1 MITYDVNFTPDV
13 VSFYRRLIS
22 VKPIA
27 KRYRSLFGKPVHE
40 STNYDPSIGDKAS
53 PISKDTNTPLDN
65 TGNPDLL
72 DQWGDE
78 EDAVVFGKT
87 FDELIFHDDDGEEE
101 SSILESAISP
111 SRHYVN
117 TAPSDQ
123 PYGISRLHLFP
134 LGSRD
139 SVRVALRNE
148 NAVLDPND
156 RAELQTKLTE
166 ACKSFGIKNEAPIR
180 RKIQV
185 YGITDENKPV
195 TKIDVIKEHLKVNDL
210 FYNNL
215 MYSPEEYLEGL
226 KRSEKLPD
234 EIGQLLNHFYPSFK
248 IHTFVSRS
256 CSSVGGLFEGDA
268 GDKFMD
274 MLGEYGQDP
283 EKHERSVKDYIAT
296 HYDKRINWYKVAYTD
311 IKHIMACASVKRLIH
326 SLINGN
332 SLENDMLDIAYDWET
347 LIHYHYSLMMDAP
360 IYSKDFFIHAQALH
374 DLYWDP
380 LDNPDS
386 QDDCAS
392 AKLSFLA
399 VIPDKLI
406 SMNEINSGEMISK
419 EDLAAWLKKELD
431 PKVLKDYY
439 LLPDKKEYL
448 ILSPSS
454 IKYAMDYIVHID
466 ESDRQEYSRNLN
478 RLWWKFRK
486 QCDFKISIDHPYAK
500 YLGIGKYEIDPE
512 DIVVNILEG
521 VVEDRDF
528 VAEHK
533 KVSPQSYRTV
543 ELYSQDADST
553 VHDLDPD
560 HNKNK
565 IQVEGAEE

>member
-13 VSFYRRLIS
+13 VSFYRRLIT
-22 VKPIA
+22 VKPIP
-27 KRYRSLFGKPVHE
+27 KRYRSLFGQVNE
-40 STNYDPSIGDKAS
+40 STNYDPSLGDRSS
-53 PISKDTNTPLDN
+53 PISKDINTPMDN
-65 TGNPDLL
+65 TGNPELL

-78 EDAVVFGKT
+78 DDTVVFDKS
-87 FDELIFHDDDGEEE
+87 FDELIFHDGEDDEEN
-101 SSILESAISP
+101 SLLESTAVP
-111 SRHYVN
+111 SRHYVSI
-117 TAPSDQ
+117 APSDQ
-123 PYGISRLHLFP
+123 PYGIPRLHLFP
-134 LGSRD
+134 LRSRD
-139 SVRVALRNE
+139 EVRVALRNE
-148 NAVLDPND
+148 SAILDPND
-156 RAELQTKLTE
+156 RAELQKKLVE
-166 ACKSFGIKNEAPIR
+166 ACNSFGIKNEAPIR
-180 RKIQV
+180 HKIQV
-185 YGITDENKPV
+185 YGISDDNKPE
-195 TKIDVIKEHLKVNDL
+195 TKEDVIKEHLKVNDL

-215 MYSPEEYLEGL
+215 MYSPEEYLDGL
-226 KRSEKLPD
+226 KRSEKLPH

-256 CSSVGGLFEGDA
+256 CSSVGGLFEGEA
-268 GDKFMD
+268 GEKFMD

-283 EKHERSVKDYIAT
+283 EKHEREVKDYITA
-296 HYDKRINWYKVAYTD
+296 HYDKKTNWYKVAYTD
-311 IKHIMACASVKRLIH
+311 IKHIVVCASVKRLI
-326 SLINGN
+326 SALINAEGIM
-332 SLENDMLDIAYDWET
+332 SDMLDVAYDWET
-347 LIHYHYSLMMDAP
+347 LIHYHYSLMMDAEM
-360 IYSKDFFIHAQALH
+360 YSKEFFIHAQALH

-399 VIPDKLI
+399 VIPDKLV
-406 SMNEINSGEMISK
+406 SMNEINSGELIKK
-419 EDLAAWLKKELD
+419 EDLATWLKKELD

-439 LLPDKKEYL
+439 LLPSKKEYL

-466 ESDRQEYSRNLN
+466 ESDRQEYARNLN

-486 QCDFKISIDHPYAK
+486 QCGFKLSIDHPYAK
-500 YLGIGKYEIDPE
+500 YLGVGKYKIEPE

-528 VAEHK
+528 MAEHK
-533 KVSPQSYRTV
+533 KSMPQSYRTV
-543 ELYSQDADST
+543 ELFSQDAEST

-565 IQVEGAEE
+565 VQVEGAEE